1 MSTTALGPQLRTS
14 DRCDRCGA
22 QAYVRANLVSGAGIL
37 LFCAHHAREHLP
49 KLKDIANIWDERD
62 LLDDFTQP

>member
-1 MSTTALGPQLRTS
+1 MSTSAIPQLNAT

-37 LFCAHHAREHLP
+37 LFCAHHGREYLP
-49 KLKDIANIWDERD
+49 KLKDIANIWDESD
-62 LLDDFTQP
+62 VLELQESSS